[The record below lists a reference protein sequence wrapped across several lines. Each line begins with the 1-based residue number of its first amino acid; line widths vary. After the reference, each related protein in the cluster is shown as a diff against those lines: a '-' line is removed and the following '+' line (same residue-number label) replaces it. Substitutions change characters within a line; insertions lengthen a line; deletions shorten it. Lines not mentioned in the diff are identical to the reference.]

1 MKHLH
6 ILISIMLGAVLML
19 TGCQPKSKTDA
30 ATAVADSL
38 ATEDQNNSKLTDI
51 TLPDRNGNDVSLLDE
66 VKKHPFT
73 VIDFWASWC
82 GPCMAEMPNMKALY
96 EEYSDRGLGII
107 GLSLDKDREAW
118 TQTIDKMGL
127 NWTHLSDLKGWES
140 LAAQTYGIRSI
151 PHMMLVNSDG
161 EILGTDYD
169 SETLK
174 HAVFECI
181 NDYED
186 MQKMEAETEEAP
198 DAVAKD

>member
-6 ILISIMLGAVLML
+6 ILTFLMLGAVLTL

-96 EEYSDRGLGII
+96 EEYRDRGLGII

-118 TQTIDKMGL
+118 IQTIDKMGL

-140 LAAQTYGIRSI
+140 LAA
-151 PHMMLVNSDG
+151 H
-161 EILGTDYD
+161 
-169 SETLK
+169 
-174 HAVFECI
+174 
-181 NDYED
+181 
-186 MQKMEAETEEAP
+186 
-198 DAVAKD
+198 DARQQRW